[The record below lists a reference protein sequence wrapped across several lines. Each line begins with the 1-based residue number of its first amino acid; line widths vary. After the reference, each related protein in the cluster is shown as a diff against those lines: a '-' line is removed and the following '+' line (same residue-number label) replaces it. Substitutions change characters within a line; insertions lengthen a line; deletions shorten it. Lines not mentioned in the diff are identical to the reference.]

1 MSSSLFWSKWKW
13 GVLSEVFAFSKQ
25 VSGESV
31 SVFKG
36 FSLPQETEE
45 YLVSHGLKGAT
56 YSISAAHV
64 NAGSFGRL
72 AVCPYQV

>member
-1 MSSSLFWSKWKW
+1 VYGDSI
-13 GVLSEVFAFSKQ
+13 
-25 VSGESV
+25 SV
-31 SVFKG
+31 YKG

-72 AVCPYQV
+72 VACPYQV